1 MKTSLWYDRDLRL
14 QVQVICKC
22 SLSKVR
28 DHHYH
33 YHYYYYYQQHYH
45 HDHDVSHLK
54 YHKKETKSS
63 SCFSTSD
70 SFSWQVAFTLFMS
83 IIRIYIYQVFTIH
96 AHTHSRTHS
105 HTHLVSQAYEIDL
118 KKLHFTDLST
128 YRRCTCDVPY
138 DVRPVVC
145 GTEAYGAPAC
155 SGKCATFSGITPKGT
170 GNLRF
175 KELASACTAGE
186 PMERPEACGTAA
198 VSGAEAAPV
207 LPPKT

>member
-1 MKTSLWYDRDLRL
+1 LFVSIFLMKTSLWYDRDLRL

-33 YHYYYYYQQHYH
+33 YHYHYYYYQQHYH

-83 IIRIYIYQVFTIH
+83 IIRIYISSIHYSCTHTFT
-96 AHTHSRTHS
+96 HTLS
-105 HTHLVSQAYEIDL
+105 HTLSQ
-118 KKLHFTDLST
+118 
-128 YRRCTCDVPY
+128 
-138 DVRPVVC
+138 
-145 GTEAYGAPAC
+145 
-155 SGKCATFSGITPKGT
+155 SG
-170 GNLRF
+170 L
-175 KELASACTAGE
+175 
-186 PMERPEACGTAA
+186 
-198 VSGAEAAPV
+198 
-207 LPPKT
+207 